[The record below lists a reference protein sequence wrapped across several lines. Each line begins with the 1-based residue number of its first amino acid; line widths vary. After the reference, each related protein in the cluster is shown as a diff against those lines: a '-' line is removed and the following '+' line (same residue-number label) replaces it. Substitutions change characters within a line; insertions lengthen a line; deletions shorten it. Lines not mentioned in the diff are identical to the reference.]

1 VAGQQG
7 SIDAA
12 GTVDGVPAEVYAR
25 RWRILGVLCL
35 SLTIVMV
42 GNSTLNVALPSLTR
56 QLGASNTEL
65 QWIVDAYG
73 LVFAGLLFPAG
84 AIGDRFGRKRTLQ
97 TGLFVFLVG
106 SVLATMSDSSG
117 QLIFARAVMGA
128 AAAFVM
134 PSTLSSLTTAFP
146 ARERARAIGMWA
158 GVSAAGAAIGP
169 VASGLLLEH
178 FWWGSVFLVNI
189 PLIVLAIVLGRRL
202 VPESRNPAGHPLDL
216 PGAGLAMVAVTA
228 LVFAI
233 IEAPTHG
240 WTAPATLAAFAVSAL
255 AGVAFVVRERT
266 AAHPMLPLQLFRDRR
281 FSVSSAGIA
290 LAFFAMFG
298 TWFLTA
304 QYLQF
309 VLGLSPLQAGL
320 VFLPFSVIILLASP
334 QAPKFVVRFGGR
346 AVASTGFVC
355 VAIGLFAFSRLGVD
369 SPVWAIYLSIV
380 PMAFGMAIVTSP
392 LTAAIMTSVPP
403 GIAGVGS
410 AMNDTTRELGGALGV
425 AVLGSITTTRF
436 ATELAPSLSGLPD
449 ASRDLASSGLAGVSQ
464 VASGVAGPAG
474 DVIRSAA
481 DVAFVNALHTATLI
495 AAVAVLLAA
504 VGARLLLPRVT
515 LGAAHGPGP
524 DGGGPPGPRAD
535 GPPPAAHRDAA
546 TSGQRSVAPPDAEVL
561 AD

>member
-1 VAGQQG
+1 VGQQ
-7 SIDAA
+7 DAA
-12 GTVDGVPAEVYAR
+12 SDVDGAVDGVPADVYAR

-65 QWIVDAYG
+65 QWIVDAYA

-84 AIGDRFGRKRTLQ
+84 AIGDRFGRKRVLQ
-97 TGLFVFLVG
+97 IGLFVFLVG
-106 SVLATMSDSSG
+106 SVMATLADSSG
-117 QLIFARAVMGA
+117 QLIVARAVMGA

-146 ARERARAIGMWA
+146 PRERARAIGMWA

-178 FWWGSVFLVNI
+178 FWWGSVFMVNI
-189 PLIVLAIVLGRRL
+189 PLIVLALVLGRGL

-216 PGAGLAMVAVTA
+216 PGAVLSMVAVTA

-240 WTAPATLAAFAVSAL
+240 WTSDPTLGAFALSLAAA
-255 AGVAFVVRERT
+255 VAFVVRERT
-266 AAHPMLPLQLFRDRR
+266 AVHPMLPLRLFRDRR
-281 FSVSSAGIA
+281 FSVSSAGIS

-298 TWFLTA
+298 TWFLMA

-334 QAPKFVVRFGGR
+334 QAPRLVVRFGGR
-346 AVASTGFVC
+346 AIASTGFLC
-355 VAIGLFAFSRLGVD
+355 VALGLFAFSRFTVD
-369 SPVWAIYLSIV
+369 SPVIAIYVAIV

-464 VASGVAGPAG
+464 VASGVAGPVGEALQG
-474 DVIRSAA
+474 AA
-481 DVAFVNALHTATLI
+481 DLAFVDALRSATLI
-495 AAVAVLLAA
+495 AAVVVLLAA
-504 VGARLLLPRVT
+504 IGARLLLPQIT

-524 DGGGPPGPRAD
+524 AGRPGGGSGGGAGGVRPDVPPEPEVVAD
-535 GPPPAAHRDAA
+535 
-546 TSGQRSVAPPDAEVL
+546 
-561 AD
+561 

>member
-12 GTVDGVPAEVYAR
+12 GTIDGVPAEVYAR
-25 RWRILGVLCL
+25 RWRILVVLCL

-97 TGLFVFLVG
+97 AGLFVFLVG

-240 WTAPATLAAFAVSAL
+240 WTAPATLAAFGVSAL

-334 QAPKFVVRFGGR
+334 QAPRLVVRFGGR

-355 VAIGLFAFSRLGVD
+355 VAVGLFAFSRLGID

-436 ATELAPSLSGLPD
+436 ASELAPSLSGLPD

-464 VASGVAGPAG
+464 VASDVAGPAG

-481 DVAFVNALHTATLI
+481 DVAFVDALHTATLI
-495 AAVAVLLAA
+495 AAAAVLLAA
-504 VGARLLLPRVT
+504 VGARLLLPRFT
-515 LGAAHGPGP
+515 LGAAHGAGP
-524 DGGGPPGPRAD
+524 EGDDPPSPRAD
-535 GPPPAAHRDAA
+535 APPPAAVRDPAA
-546 TSGQRSVAPPDAEVL
+546 AGPRPVAPPDAEVL